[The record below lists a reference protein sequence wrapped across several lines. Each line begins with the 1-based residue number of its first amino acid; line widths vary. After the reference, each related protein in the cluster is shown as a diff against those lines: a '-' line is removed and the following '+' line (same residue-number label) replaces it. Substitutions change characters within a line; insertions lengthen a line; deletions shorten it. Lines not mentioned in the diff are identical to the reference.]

1 MTLRL
6 AATIAITAALGC
18 DAETPAPADA
28 AISDSATFDAPVIDV
43 PVSDAPVSDVPVT
56 DTLVADAPVADAP
69 VADVVVADAPLPSAS
84 AWVRVLDASFLV
96 TPAALAVSADGS
108 ACVAGDFQ
116 GDLRVMGRSITSS
129 GASDGFTACFDPA
142 GALRFLFAS
151 AAPGDDA
158 FTAAAMDG
166 SDLVVAGHIP
176 GPATVGTF
184 PLGSAGGVDTVIAR
198 FDRAGR
204 VTRAVSFGGAG
215 TDQPSAL
222 AVDGRGHVYV
232 AGTSDQDLRA
242 GAVALRNEG
251 RAVAWL
257 IELDGSLTPLR
268 GRAFT
273 AGFDAQTT
281 ALEVSPD
288 GAVTLGGQFSGS
300 LTTGGPVL
308 GATRAQDV
316 FVIRIAPDGQTAWAQ
331 RYGGS
336 GDDRLHDLAV
346 TATGEVTLAGSSG
359 LGRFAFGADEFDV
372 AGSSDGWIAR
382 AAADGSPRWSRRV
395 GGDGEDRVLS
405 LFANDRGGMAVGR
418 FDLTVALGGASFTS
432 RGVADAWRA
441 SFDDAGA
448 IRGVA
453 QYGGEG
459 PDVATAVAAAPGGS
473 VSLGRF
479 AQRAV
484 VAGETI
490 QTVGIGG
497 AFVHRAV
504 E

>member
-1 MTLRL
+1 MTPRL
-6 AATIAITAALGC
+6 AATFALTAALGC
-18 DAETPAPADA
+18 DAETPALTDA
-28 AISDSATFDAPVIDV
+28 AVADRASEDSPVPDVLLSDAVVPDAVVPDARDVSVADV
-43 PVSDAPVSDVPVT
+43 PASDVP
-56 DTLVADAPVADAP
+56 
-69 VADVVVADAPLPSAS
+69 VADAPLPRPS

-96 TPAALAVSADGS
+96 TPAALAVSPDGS
-108 ACVAGDFQ
+108 TCVVGDFQ

-129 GASDGFTACFDPA
+129 GASDGFTACFDPS
-142 GALRFLFAS
+142 GALRFLSAS

-158 FTAAAMDG
+158 FTAAAADG
-166 SDLVVAGHIP
+166 DELLVAGHLP
-176 GPATVGTF
+176 GPATLGSF
-184 PLGSAGGVDTVIAR
+184 ALGSAGGVDAVVAR

-215 TDQPSAL
+215 SDQPSAL

-242 GAVALRNEG
+242 GSVALRNEG

-257 IELDGSLTPLR
+257 LELDASLTPLR

-281 ALEVSPD
+281 ALRVSND

-316 FVIRIAPDGQTAWAQ
+316 FVIRIAPDGQTAWAS
-331 RYGGS
+331 RYGGG

-346 TATGEVTLAGSSG
+346 SPGGEVTLAGSSG

-372 AGSSDGWIAR
+372 VGSSDGWIAR
-382 AAADGSPRWSRRV
+382 AGADGAPRWSRRV

-405 LFANDRGGMAVGR
+405 LFAGDRGGMAVGR
-418 FDLTVALGGASFTS
+418 FDRAVALGDASFTS
-432 RGVADAWRA
+432 RGAADAWRA
-441 SFDDAGA
+441 SFDEAGA
-448 IRGVA
+448 VRGVA

-473 VSLGRF
+473 VTLGRF

-484 VAGETI
+484 VAGEAI
-490 QTVGIGG
+490 QTVGIAG